1 MRPCVANRVIML
13 ADGEVH
19 LEGTLETFEKSNDP
33 VDRVVL

>member
-1 MRPCVANRVIML
+1 VIML

-33 VDRVVL
+33 LIVSFFK